1 MIYNYILEK
10 FEYGEPIFFSELPGK
25 SKDYLRQQIKKL
37 VDILFTIYNYI
48 RD

>member
-25 SKDYLRQQIKKL
+25 SKDYLRQQIKI
-37 VDILFTIYNYI
+37 VDKFSSSES
-48 RD
+48 